1 MSDEMGKIS
10 TETLNDG
17 AIPFQIWF
25 IFQKVSC
32 IRKYNILCSLFQTNP
47 CFMTKFQEKWSE
59 HVNNTYASSDDL
71 L

>member
-25 IFQKVSC
+25 IFQKVSW
-32 IRKYNILCSLFQTNP
+32 IKKYNIQCLLFQTNP
-47 CFMTKFQEKWSE
+47 RLMTKFHENWSQ
-59 HVNNTYASSDDL
+59 HVNKTYASSDDFL
-71 L
+71 